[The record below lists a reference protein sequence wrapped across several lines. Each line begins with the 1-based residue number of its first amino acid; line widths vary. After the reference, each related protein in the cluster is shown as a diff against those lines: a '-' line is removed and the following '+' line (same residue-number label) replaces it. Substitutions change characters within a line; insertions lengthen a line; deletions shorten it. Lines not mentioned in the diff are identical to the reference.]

1 MLTRLTIL
9 VVIAALPAAILPARP
24 AAAEGLKGVKGADD
38 RIEVAANQYPWSAV
52 ARLNNGKGG
61 HCSAVLV
68 GPSLAVT
75 AAHCLWNKST
85 LRPMPPTSLHVVA
98 GYARGAYLAA
108 TRVTAASVAPG
119 WQFGQRYSPDL
130 AAHDWAVLTLAEPL
144 GDSVG
149 WVAIG
154 DAAGTADHLVAVG
167 YGQDKAHI
175 PAAHLGCKVVGKLG
189 PGLLTHDCDAVHGDS
204 GAPVLVWRAGQPS
217 LAAIHVG
224 TFTFEDGRVLGG
236 AVPSPSFAAEARRL
250 GAAATAKAGPATSP
264 LAPDIARRA
273 AKP

>member
-1 MLTRLTIL
+1 MLTRLAALLLTL
-9 VVIAALPAAILPARP
+9 TALPAV
-24 AAAEGLKGVKGADD
+24 AEGLKGVKGADD
-38 RIEVAANQYPWSAV
+38 RVEVAANQYPWSAV

-68 GPSLAVT
+68 GPNLAVT

-108 TRVTAASVAPG
+108 TRVAATSVAPG
-119 WQFGQRYSPDL
+119 WQFGRPYSPAL
-130 AAHDWAVLTLAEPL
+130 AAHDWAVLTLTEPL
-144 GDSVG
+144 GETVG
-149 WVAIG
+149 WVGIG
-154 DAAGTADHLVAVG
+154 EAATTAEHLVAVG

-175 PAAHLGCKVVGKLG
+175 PAAHLGCKVAGRLG
-189 PGLLTHDCDAVHGDS
+189 AGLLTHDCDAVHGDS
-204 GAPVLVWRAGQPS
+204 GAPVLVWRAGQPT

-224 TFTFEDGRVLGG
+224 TFTFDDGRVLGG

-250 GAAATAKAGPATSP
+250 GAGQNGKAGPASSA
-264 LAPDIARRA
+264 LAPDIARRVT
-273 AKP
+273 KP

>member
-1 MLTRLTIL
+1 MLTRP
-9 VVIAALPAAILPARP
+9 AALLLTLVALP

-38 RIEVAANQYPWSAV
+38 RVEVAADQYPWSAV

-68 GPSLAVT
+68 GPALAVT
-75 AAHCLWNKST
+75 AAHCLWNKAT

-98 GYARGAYLAA
+98 GYARGAFLAA
-108 TRVTAASVAPG
+108 TRVAATSIAPG
-119 WQFGQRYSPDL
+119 WQFGQRYSPEL

-144 GDSVG
+144 GEKVG

-154 DAAGTADHLVAVG
+154 EAATTTDHLVAVG

-175 PAAHLGCKVVGKLG
+175 PTAHLGCSVAGKLG
-189 PGLLTHDCDAVHGDS
+189 TELLTHDCDAVHGDS
-204 GAPVLVWRAGQPS
+204 GAPVLVWRAGQPT

-224 TFTFEDGRVLGG
+224 TFTFADGRVLGG
-236 AVPSPSFAAEARRL
+236 AVPSTAFVAEARRQ
-250 GAAATAKAGPATSP
+250 GAVHPGKTGPVTAP
-264 LAPDIARRA
+264 LAPDIARRIA
-273 AKP
+273 RP

>member
-1 MLTRLTIL
+1 MLMTRLGAL
-9 VVIAALPAAILPARP
+9 VVLAAALPAAAQ
-24 AAAEGLKGVKGADD
+24 GLKGIKGADD
-38 RIEVAANQYPWSAV
+38 RIEVARDQYPWSAV

-61 HCSAVLV
+61 HCSAILV
-68 GPSLAVT
+68 GPALAVT

-98 GYARGAYLAA
+98 GYARGAYLGA
-108 TRVTAASVAPG
+108 TRVVATSVAPG
-119 WQFGQRYSPDL
+119 WQFGQPYSPAL

-144 GDSVG
+144 GDIAG

-154 DAAGTADHLVAVG
+154 ETAAAVDSLVAVG

-175 PAAHLGCKVVGKLG
+175 PAAHIGCRVAGRMG
-189 PGLLTHDCDAVHGDS
+189 AGLLTHDCDAVHGDS
-204 GAPVLVWRAGQPS
+204 GAPVLVWRAGQPT

-224 TFTFEDGRVLGG
+224 TFTFEGGRVLGG
-236 AVPSPSFAAEARRL
+236 AVPSASFAAEARRL
-250 GAAATAKAGPATSP
+250 GALATGKAGTASTA
-264 LAPDIARRA
+264 LEPDIAARV